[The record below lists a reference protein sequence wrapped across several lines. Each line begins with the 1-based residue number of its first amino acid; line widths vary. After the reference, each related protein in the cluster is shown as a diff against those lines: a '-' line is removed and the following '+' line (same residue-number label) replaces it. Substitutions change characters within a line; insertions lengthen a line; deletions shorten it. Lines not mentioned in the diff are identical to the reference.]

1 MNIGTRIQNSFL
13 ISTPSLFEVICIA
26 HINDSSN
33 AHWQKA
39 VGNSVFLLILMETH
53 LASTVY
59 HIP

>member
-33 AHWQKA
+33 AH
-39 VGNSVFLLILMETH
+39 
-53 LASTVY
+53 
-59 HIP
+59 